1 MYKTITTEL
10 IDLVEGE
17 APDLAQS
24 VLQVDFLLVVELHH
38 VKLPVNIDKSSES
51 VTVELVVSV
60 TVELVVSTGW
70 MHPHLGKV
78 ESVVRDVKS
87 LGATFTHKRPKQRP
101 LPLRLLH
108 THLLSSSRRLITTG
122 HYTITNH
129 YKLNKY

>member
-1 MYKTITTEL
+1 
-10 IDLVEGE
+10 VEGE

-51 VTVELVVSV
+51 VTVELVVS
-60 TVELVVSTGW
+60 TGW

-87 LGATFTHKRPKQRP
+87 LHHPQAPQAAPSSVTFVTYPSSVFVAPINYNGTLHHYQP
-101 LPLRLLH
+101 LQ
-108 THLLSSSRRLITTG
+108 T
-122 HYTITNH
+122 
-129 YKLNKY
+129 K